1 MKIQLKPESELRELG
16 IDLTKAISSRL
27 SQSIIKSLKKGEKE
41 DVLANQVLGSFGQDG
56 LTTFYFLLN
65 LLNKNSLLIYKTALI
80 DWIPIGE
87 SPPPDF
93 QTLEGTYRIS
103 PFAILRMKDNCFV
116 METPFY
122 PVRINLT
129 HHETLRL
136 LDFFRKPSPIS
147 EVFSH
152 FSHLVKEEV
161 EKTLSLL
168 QQSKFLTSDAPDSIE
183 KQWEPHDLYFHSRT
197 RLGRHDSL
205 SEDTSPLEE

>member
-87 SPPPDF
+87 
-93 QTLEGTYRIS
+93 
-103 PFAILRMKDNCFV
+103 
-116 METPFY
+116 
-122 PVRINLT
+122 
-129 HHETLRL
+129 
-136 LDFFRKPSPIS
+136 
-147 EVFSH
+147 
-152 FSHLVKEEV
+152 
-161 EKTLSLL
+161 
-168 QQSKFLTSDAPDSIE
+168 
-183 KQWEPHDLYFHSRT
+183 
-197 RLGRHDSL
+197 
-205 SEDTSPLEE
+205 